1 MRIGCIQFAPVFGDV
16 DANIAQSLEWIDRT
30 EADLLVLPELCSS
43 GYLFTSQ
50 AEVDSLAEEIPGG
63 KTTEALSAAAKR
75 RGCAVVAGLPERAGD
90 TVYNSAVLITPQ
102 GYRATYRKVHLFY
115 EEKLWF
121 TPGGDG
127 FAVYDIGPCRVGMM
141 ICFDWIFPESM
152 RSLALLGADVVCHPA
167 NLVLPYCQDAMITR
181 CLENR
186 VFAVTANRTGSEDR
200 GEKSLTYT
208 GKSQIT
214 GHDGAILYRA
224 SERDDDSAVV
234 TIDVLDARDKQLNP
248 YNNIFSD
255 RQPDHYGI
263 VTSR

>member
-1 MRIGCIQFAPVFGDV
+1 MRIGCIQFSPVFGDV
-16 DANIAQSLEWIDRT
+16 DANIAQSLKWIDKT
-30 EADLLVLPELCSS
+30 KADLLVLPELCSS

-50 AEVDSLAEEIPGG
+50 EEVNALAEEIPGG
-63 KTTEALSAAAKR
+63 KTTEALAAAAER
-75 RGCAVVAGLPERAGD
+75 QGCAIVAGIPERVGD
-90 TVYNSAVLITPQ
+90 TIYNSAVLITPQ

-115 EEKLWF
+115 EETLWF
-121 TPGGDG
+121 SPGSGG
-127 FAVYDIGPCRVGMM
+127 FAVYDIGTCRVGMM

-200 GEKSLTYT
+200 GGKSLSYT

-214 GHDGAILYRA
+214 GYDGSILYRA
-224 SERDDDSAVV
+224 SEEEDAGTVV
-234 TIDVLDARDKQLNP
+234 TIDVLNARDKQLNP

-263 VTSR
+263 ITSR